1 MFKQVLEIT
10 IMNLK
15 NLPSRLGS
23 SSVIVVGIAGVVGVL
38 IAILSMA
45 VGFSATLDR
54 GGEEDRGI
62 VLRGG
67 SAQGELTSNI
77 DTQRMFYVSTLE
89 GIELSSAEVYMVA
102 DIPKRTNLSP
112 SNVVIRGVEQAA
124 FAVRPE
130 INIIQGRNFETG
142 RNELIAGRNAVQQF
156 LGIDLG
162 AVVNLRNSNWTIVG
176 VFAADGSAY
185 ESELW
190 ADMPTTQSA
199 FQRQGAVSSMRVKVS
214 DPAQIAAVQAVFDSN
229 PAADLEITSEAEFFS
244 SQSEQLSTLIT
255 SFGYAVATIM
265 AIGAVF
271 AALNTMYS
279 AVTTRTVEIATLRAL
294 GFGATPV
301 VISVMIEAIVLS
313 VLGGVLGAVI
323 AYLGFNGYTVS
334 TLNQGSF
341 SQVAF
346 DFAVTPELIRSGIY
360 WALVLGIIGG
370 LFPAVRAARLPIT
383 VALRGE

>member
-1 MFKQVLEIT
+1 MFKQILEISV
-10 IMNLK
+10 MNLR

-45 VGFSATLDR
+45 VGFATTLDR

-62 VLRGG
+62 ILRGG
-67 SAQGELTSNI
+67 TAQGELTSNI
-77 DTQRMFYVSTLE
+77 DTRRMLYVGTLD
-89 GIELSSAEVYMVA
+89 GVELSSAEVYMVA
-102 DIPKRTNLSP
+102 DIPKRSNLSP
-112 SNVVIRGVEQAA
+112 ANVVIRGVEQDA
-124 FAVRPE
+124 FAIRPE
-130 INIIQGRNFETG
+130 INIIEGRNFETG
-142 RNELIAGRNAVQQF
+142 RNELIAGRSASREFV
-156 LGIDLG
+156 GIDLG
-162 AVVNLRNSNWTIVG
+162 AEVNLRNSDWTIVG
-176 VFAADGSAY
+176 IFGANGSAY

-199 FQRQGAVSSMRVKVS
+199 FQRQGAVNSMRVKVS
-214 DPAQIAAVQAVFDSN
+214 DPAEIATLQETFDAN
-229 PAADLEITSEAEFFS
+229 PQVDLQITSEEEFFN
-244 SQSEQLSTLIT
+244 SQSEQLSTLIS
-255 SFGYAVATIM
+255 SFGYAVAAIM

-279 AVTTRTVEIATLRAL
+279 AVATRTVEIATLRAL
-294 GFGATPV
+294 GFGALPV
-301 VISVMIEAIVLS
+301 VVSVMIEAIVLA
-313 VLGGVLGAVI
+313 LMGGVLGAAI
-323 AYLGFNGYTVS
+323 AYFGFNGYTAS

-346 DFAVTPELIRSGIY
+346 DFAVTPQLIQSGII
-360 WALVLGIIGG
+360 WALGLGVIGG